1 MQNLIFL
8 TSSQFFE
15 ENSDSLGFSGQFA
28 AMAGPFLQARPN
40 LGPLE
45 QSVVRAEGAGLHNGG
60 ETIIPLSVAA
70 PLRDS
75 FKLLAGRTYQ
85 LEGDIEKLD
94 NGVTTVLS
102 VRRNKRNHQISE
114 AELVDLGPVTIGGI
128 GSIAKA
134 TLRFSDV
141 GRSPLWDLTVIH
153 GSIGDPSTSISIRYL
168 LSVAG
173 LDVPLNTSFS
183 RGLRIFLRGDLDS
196 LGSKSGGMIINVTH
210 GMYCKR

>member
-1 MQNLIFL
+1 MAGKRYKEDQ
-8 TSSQFFE
+8 Q
-15 ENSDSLGFSGQFA
+15 A
-28 AMAGPFLQARPN
+28 APAISASRRRTMAGPFLQARPN

-153 GSIGDPSTSISIRYL
+153 GSI
-168 LSVAG
+168 V
-173 LDVPLNTSFS
+173 
-183 RGLRIFLRGDLDS
+183 
-196 LGSKSGGMIINVTH
+196 SKHVNKTG
-210 GMYCKR
+210 